1 MTAVRIARRIT
12 AGIGALA
19 LLVAGLAVWG
29 VCKGVGEDDWTE
41 WEEM

>member
-1 MTAVRIARRIT
+1 VTAVRIARRIT

-29 VCKGVGEDDWTE
+29 VIAGAHIGEDWSDE
-41 WEEM
+41 